1 MSAKTGQKNRA
12 ALKPPFAAYCL
23 ETYTPG
29 AAFAVK
35 LVTVLALEPAKQ
47 QAAVRDNTGLKFWAK
62 YEQLATDTERLAG
75 LIAYR
80 FPLSTDATH
89 GSAPEPLSQK
99 MAGAA
104 ASA

>member
-1 MSAKTGQKNRA
+1 MSAKTGQKTF
-12 ALKPPFAAYCL
+12 PAYCL

-29 AAFAVK
+29 AAFVVK
-35 LVTVLALEPAKQ
+35 IVTVLAVDHAHGRAK
-47 QAAVRDNTGLKFWAK
+47 VRDNTGAEF
-62 YEQLATDTERLAG
+62 YVRFGQLSSNWKLLAQKING
-75 LIAYR
+75 R

-89 GSAPEPLSQK
+89 GSPESEPLSQK